1 MTNTNKKIEAI
12 KWTTNIRENIGA
24 IAETK
29 ATAPTLKTYAR
40 NEKIKGF
47 STLNKSDLV
56 HLIATHESEK
66 QQLHEEKEEFKQ
78 LLKQH
83 DNTIYVELVSVSRSG
98 LQRYVTCHLIDDNN
112 NTINITNQVAAYS
125 DMTLNDRGIRLNG
138 VGMDMGFHLVYTLSR
153 QLFEGEDAG
162 YQLRH
167 RWL

>member
-1 MTNTNKKIEAI
+1 MTNTNKIEAI
-12 KWTTNIRENIGA
+12 KWTTNVRENIGA
-24 IAETK
+24 ITEAR
-29 ATAPTLKTYAR
+29 ATVPALKTYAR
-40 NEKIKGF
+40 TEKIKGF
-47 STLNKSDLV
+47 STLNKSNLIQ
-56 HLIATHESEK
+56 LIALHESEK
-66 QQLHEEKEEFKQ
+66 QRLHEEKEEFKQ

-83 DNTIYVELVSVSRSG
+83 DNTIYIELVSVSRSG
-98 LQRYVTCHLIDDNN
+98 LQRHVTCHLIDNN

-153 QLFEGEDAG
+153 QLFEGEDAD